1 MDGLRALIRGL
12 EKEEEEKYRRN
23 VKEYQDEKAR

>member
-12 EKEEEEKYRRN
+12 EKKEEKYRRKE
-23 VKEYQDEKAR
+23 KEYQDEKAR